1 MLELNA
7 QSIAFFIFSV
17 LALGG
22 AIGVVIS
29 RNLIHGA
36 LYLVVSLFGGA
47 GFFVLL
53 SAPFLA
59 AVQVLVYIGA
69 IAILIIFAV
78 MLTRSMTQIRELYNE
93 QWWMSAIVGIALFVL
108 LAVGVIFPVW
118 GANGTNANQ
127 PVSDE
132 VATTT
137 DLGVALV
144 DGNQYVLPFEVA
156 SLLLT
161 AAMIGA
167 IFIARDT
174 SVDMED

>member
-7 QSIAFFIFSV
+7 QTLAFFIFAILS
-17 LALGG
+17 LGG
-22 AIGVVIS
+22 ALGVVTS

-36 LYLVVSLFGGA
+36 LYLIVSLFGGA

-53 SAPFLA
+53 SAPFIA
-59 AVQVLVYIGA
+59 VVQVLVYIGA

-78 MLTRSMTQIRELYNE
+78 MLTRSMTTMSELFNR
-93 QWWMSAIVGIALFVL
+93 QWWMSALVGALLFILLGIA
-108 LAVGVIFPVW
+108 VILPVW
-118 GANGTNANQ
+118 GENGVKSNQ
-127 PVSDE
+127 PTTDA
-132 VATTT
+132 VATTQ

-161 AAMIGA
+161 GAMIGA
-167 IFIARDT
+167 IVIARDT
-174 SVDMED
+174 ED

>member
-7 QSIAFFIFSV
+7 QTIAFFIVALLSV
-17 LALGG
+17 GGALG
-22 AIGVVIS
+22 VVLS

-36 LYLVVSLFGGA
+36 LYLIVSLFGGA
-47 GFFVLL
+47 GMFILL

-78 MLTRSMTQIRELYNE
+78 MLTRSMTNIREIFNR
-93 QWWMSAIVGIALFVL
+93 QWWLSAVVAVLLFVL
-108 LAVGVIFPVW
+108 LVVGGILPAW
-118 GANGTNANQ
+118 GEGGTNPNI
-127 PVSDE
+127 PVSDG
-132 VATTT
+132 ATTT
-137 DLGVALV
+137 VDLGVALV

-167 IFIARDT
+167 ILIARDN
-174 SVDMED
+174 E

>member
-7 QSIAFFIFSV
+7 QTLAFFIFAI
-17 LALGG
+17 LMLGG
-22 AIGVVIS
+22 ALGVVTS

-36 LYLVVSLFGGA
+36 LYLIASLFGGA

-53 SAPFLA
+53 SAPFIA
-59 AVQVLVYIGA
+59 VVQVLVYIGA

-78 MLTRSMTQIRELYNE
+78 MLTRSMTTMRELFNR
-93 QWWMSAIVGIALFVL
+93 QWWLSAVAGTLLFVL
-108 LAVGVIFPVW
+108 LAVAVIMPVW
-118 GANGTNANQ
+118 GGDAAAP

-132 VATTT
+132 VATTQ

-144 DGNQYVLPFEVA
+144 SGNGFVLPFEVA

-161 AAMIGA
+161 GAMIGA
-167 IFIARDT
+167 IVIARD
-174 SVDMED
+174 VED

>member
-7 QSIAFFIFSV
+7 QTIAFLIFAI
-17 LALGG
+17 LTLGG
-22 AIGVVIS
+22 ALGVVIS

-36 LYLVVSLFGGA
+36 LYLIVSLFGGA

-53 SAPFLA
+53 SAPFIA
-59 AVQVLVYIGA
+59 VVQVLVYIGA

-78 MLTRSMTQIRELYNE
+78 MLTRSMTTMRELFNH
-93 QWWMSAIVGIALFVL
+93 QWWLSALAGVL
-108 LAVGVIFPVW
+108 LFALLTVAVIMPIW
-118 GANGTNANQ
+118 GANGTKGAQ

-132 VATTT
+132 VATTE

-144 DGNQYVLPFEVA
+144 DGNQFVLPFEVA

-161 AAMIGA
+161 GAMIGA
-167 IFIARDT
+167 IVIARDT
-174 SVDMED
+174 ED

>member
-1 MLELNA
+1 MYTLVFWA
-7 QSIAFFIFSV
+7 AAIIAIVS
-17 LALGG
+17 
-22 AIGVVIS
+22 AILCIS
-29 RNLIHGA
+29 RRSPVASA
-36 LYLVVSLFGGA
+36 LWLVSVMFQLA
-47 GFFVLL
+47 VLYVLL
-53 SAPFLA
+53 DAQFLA

-78 MLTRSMTQIRELYNE
+78 MLTRSMTRLTEIYNR
-93 QWWMSAIVGIALFVL
+93 QWVIGAVVSALFFIL
-108 LAVGVIFPVW
+108 LLVGVILPIW
-118 GANGTNANQ
+118 GPGGPQAATA
-127 PVSDE
+127 PSDI

-167 IFIARDT
+167 IVIARDT
-174 SVDMED
+174 D

>member
-7 QSIAFFIFSV
+7 QTIAFFIFSV
-17 LALGG
+17 LTLGG
-22 AIGVVIS
+22 AIGVVAS

-36 LYLVVSLFGGA
+36 LFLIVSLFGGA

-53 SAPFLA
+53 SAPFIA
-59 AVQVLVYIGA
+59 VVQVMVYIGA

-78 MLTRSMTQIRELYNE
+78 MLTRSMTSMRELFNR
-93 QWWMSAIVGIALFVL
+93 QWWLSAVVGALLFAL
-108 LAVGVIFPVW
+108 LTVAVILPVW
-118 GANGTNANQ
+118 GENGTQSSQ

-132 VATTT
+132 VATTQ

-144 DGNQYVLPFEVA
+144 DGSQYVLPFEVA

-161 AAMIGA
+161 GAMIGA
-167 IFIARDT
+167 IVIARDT
-174 SVDMED
+174 ED

>member
-17 LALGG
+17 LTLGG
-22 AIGVVIS
+22 ALGVVIS

-36 LYLVVSLFGGA
+36 LYLIVSLFGGA

-78 MLTRSMTQIRELYNE
+78 MLTRSMTSMRELFNR
-93 QWWMSAIVGIALFVL
+93 QWWMSAIVGVILFAL

-118 GANGTNANQ
+118 GVNGTNANL
-127 PVSDE
+127 PASDD
-132 VATTT
+132 VATTE

-167 IFIARDT
+167 IVIARDT
-174 SVDMED
+174 NVDTED